1 MNFSLDEQLKK
12 RLIGAGVLLSLLVIF
27 LPSFWETDYSI
38 DSGVSSRDVPESPFE
53 KEKFQSKVQPL
64 PSERPTPTAISTPDS
79 GQEVSNSKPP
89 PAVTTAAVEKPRK
102 FEAKPQAPVRVATR
116 QGANLPPL
124 SSWAVQVASFPE
136 KSSATKL
143 IRDLQKL
150 DYPAFLVPV
159 NIQGKRWYRVRIG
172 PEVDKKRAVVM
183 VDKLRK
189 IKGKGLNPSIIRHP

>member
-53 KEKFQSKVQPL
+53 NEKFQSKVQPL
-64 PSERPTPTAISTPDS
+64 PSERSTPTAISAPVAD
-79 GQEVSNSKPP
+79 QQVSKPKRP
-89 PAVTTAAVEKPRK
+89 PEVVAEKPRRL
-102 FEAKPQAPVRVATR
+102 EAKSQAPVRVAAR
-116 QGANLPPL
+116 QGANLSSL
-124 SSWAVQVASFPE
+124 TSWAVQVASFPE

-143 IRDLQKL
+143 IGDLQKL
-150 DYPAFLVPV
+150 NYPAFLVPV
-159 NIQGKRWYRVRIG
+159 DIKGKRWYRVRIG
-172 PEVDKKRAVVM
+172 PEVDKKRASLM